1 MIREPKFTQS
11 LFNPDTEVFARAY
24 NTDDLIF
31 KGLDTDSPS
40 DTYLISFSYVWLEA
54 GVAAKNYVGTSYIQ
68 FKSINDLSD
77 NNLVTDRIYFK
88 VNDPGNSLSYTVK
101 K

>member
-31 KGLDTDSPS
+31 KGLDTDSP
-40 DTYLISFSYVWLEA
+40 
-54 GVAAKNYVGTSYIQ
+54 
-68 FKSINDLSD
+68 
-77 NNLVTDRIYFK
+77 
-88 VNDPGNSLSYTVK
+88 
-101 K
+101 